1 MDICIALKAYF
12 KDLKNV
18 ELLGGEEQVELAVK
32 AKSGD
37 ENALKKLI
45 ESNLRFVVTVAREYQ
60 YSNIPLEDLISEGNI
75 GLIKAVEKFDASKKI
90 KFISYAV
97 WWVRQSIIQSIYEN
111 GSIVRLPVNRI
122 NINTKINKT
131 KDILIKEL
139 NREPTPKEI
148 SDFCDV
154 CEIDIVNSLTDC
166 NYSVELENQCSDD
179 SKTTFSD
186 YLEGEEYENSEK
198 KINRDAA
205 SHEIS
210 EALSG
215 LNKRESKILKM
226 YFGLETGQEMNLRE
240 IGEELDLTNERV
252 RQIKDFA
259 LKKLRTYGK
268 SNKLRE
274 FLSCNM

>member
-18 ELLGGEEQVELAVK
+18 ELLSGEEQSELAVK

-37 ENALKKLI
+37 KNALDRLI
-45 ESNLRFVVTVAREYQ
+45 KSNLRFVVTVAKEYQ
-60 YSNIPLEDLISEGNI
+60 YSKIPLEDLISEGNI
-75 GLIKAVEKFDASKKI
+75 GLIKAVDKFDASKKI

-122 NINTKINKT
+122 NINSKINKT
-131 KDILIKEL
+131 KDILFKEL

-154 CEIDIVNSLTDC
+154 CEIDIINSLSDC
-166 NYSVELENQCSDD
+166 NHSVELENQCSDD
-179 SKTTFSD
+179 SKATFSD
-186 YLEGEEYENSEK
+186 YLEGEEYGNSEK

-205 SHEIS
+205 SHEIG

-274 FLSCNM
+274 FLNCNM

>member
-18 ELLGGEEQVELAVK
+18 ELLSGEEQNKLAIK

-37 ENALKKLI
+37 ENALKRLV
-45 ESNLRFVVTVAREYQ
+45 ESNLRFVVTVAKEYQ

-122 NINTKINKT
+122 NINNKINKT
-131 KDILIKEL
+131 KDILFKEL

-179 SKTTFSD
+179 SKATFSD
-186 YLEGEEYENSEK
+186 YLEGEEYDKMQS

-205 SHEIS
+205 SHEINN
-210 EALSG
+210 ALSG

-274 FLSCNM
+274 FLNCNM

>member
-1 MDICIALKAYF
+1 MDISIALKAYF

-18 ELLGGEEQVELAVK
+18 ELLSGEEQTELAIK

-37 ENALKKLI
+37 KNALGKLV
-45 ESNLRFVVTVAREYQ
+45 ESNLRFVVTVAKEYQ

-75 GLIKAVEKFDASKKI
+75 GLIKAVDKFDETKKI

-122 NINTKINKT
+122 NINNKINKT
-131 KDILIKEL
+131 KDVLFKEL
-139 NREPTPKEI
+139 NREPTSREI
-148 SDFCDV
+148 SDFCNV

-166 NYSVELENQCSDD
+166 NYSVEMESTVSED

-186 YLEGEEYENSEK
+186 SFEGEEYENSNKE
-198 KINRDAA
+198 INRDAA
-205 SHEIS
+205 SHEINT
-210 EALSG
+210 ALSA

-226 YFGLETGQEMNLRE
+226 YFGLETGQEMNLRQ

-268 SNKLRE
+268 SYKLRE
-274 FLSCNM
+274 FLNCQI

>member
-1 MDICIALKAYF
+1 MDICLALKAYF

-18 ELLGGEEQVELAVK
+18 ELLSGEEQTKLAVK

-37 ENALKKLI
+37 KDALDKLI
-45 ESNLRFVVTVAREYQ
+45 KSNLRFVVTVAKEYQ

-75 GLIKAVEKFDASKKI
+75 GLIKAVDKFDETKKI
-90 KFISYAV
+90 RFISYAV
-97 WWVRQSIIQSIYEN
+97 WWIRQSIIQSIYEN

-122 NINTKINKT
+122 NINNKINKT
-131 KDILIKEL
+131 KDILFKEL

-148 SDFCDV
+148 SDFCNV
-154 CEIDIVNSLTDC
+154 CEIDIINSFNDC
-166 NYSVELENQCSDD
+166 NHSVELENCCSED

-186 YLEGEEYENSEK
+186 YLEGEEYNNIQK

-205 SHEIS
+205 SHEIN
-210 EALSG
+210 EVLSG

-240 IGEELDLTNERV
+240 IGQELELTNERV

-268 SNKLRE
+268 SYNLRE
-274 FLSCNM
+274 FLNCNI

>member
-1 MDICIALKAYF
+1 MDICLALKVYF
-12 KDLKNV
+12 KDLKSV
-18 ELLGGEEQVELAVK
+18 ELLSGEEQTELAIK

-37 ENALKKLI
+37 KNALDRLI
-45 ESNLRFVVTVAREYQ
+45 KSNLRFVVTVAKEYR

-75 GLIKAVEKFDASKKI
+75 GLIKAVDKFDETKKI
-90 KFISYAV
+90 RFISYAV

-122 NINTKINKT
+122 NINNKISKT
-131 KDILIKEL
+131 KDILFKEL
-139 NREPTPKEI
+139 NRDPTPKEI
-148 SDFCDV
+148 SDFCNV
-154 CEIDIVNSLTDC
+154 CEVDIVNSLSDC
-166 NYSVELENQCSDD
+166 NFSVELEAPCSED
-179 SKTTFSD
+179 SKLTFSD
-186 YLEGEEYENSEK
+186 CIEGEEYDNIQRT
-198 KINRDAA
+198 INRDAA
-205 SHEIS
+205 SYEINT
-210 EALSG
+210 ALSG

-274 FLSCNM
+274 FLNCNM

>member
-18 ELLGGEEQVELAVK
+18 ELLSGEEQNKLAIK

-37 ENALKKLI
+37 ENALKRLV
-45 ESNLRFVVTVAREYQ
+45 ESNLRFVVTVAKEYQ

-75 GLIKAVEKFDASKKI
+75 GLIKAVEKFDTNKKI

-122 NINTKINKT
+122 NINNKINKT
-131 KDILIKEL
+131 KDILFKEL

-179 SKTTFSD
+179 SKATFSD
-186 YLEGEEYENSEK
+186 YLEGEEYDKMQN

-205 SHEIS
+205 SHEINN
-210 EALSG
+210 ALSG

-274 FLSCNM
+274 FLNCNM

>member
-1 MDICIALKAYF
+1 MCIALKSYF
-12 KDLKNV
+12 KDLKNI
-18 ELLGGEEQVELAVK
+18 ELLNSEEQNKLAIK

-37 ENALKKLI
+37 ENALKRLI
-45 ESNLRFVVTVAREYQ
+45 ESNLRFVVTVAKEYQ
-60 YSNIPLEDLISEGNI
+60 YSKIPLEDLISEGNI
-75 GLIKAVEKFDASKKI
+75 GLIKAVEKFDVSKNV

-97 WWVRQSIIQSIYEN
+97 WWVRQAIIQSIYEN
-111 GSIVRLPVNRI
+111 GSVVRLPVNRI
-122 NINTKINKT
+122 SINNKINKA
-131 KDILIKEL
+131 KDVLFKEL
-139 NREPTPKEI
+139 SREPTFKEI
-148 SDFCDV
+148 SDLCDV

-166 NYSVELENQCSDD
+166 NYHVELDNQCSDD
-179 SKTTFSD
+179 SKVTFCD
-186 YLEGEEYENSEK
+186 YLDNEEYDKIQN

-205 SHEIS
+205 LYEINNV
-210 EALSG
+210 LSD

-274 FLSCNM
+274 FLNCNM

>member
-18 ELLGGEEQVELAVK
+18 ELLSGKEQNQLAIK

-37 ENALKKLI
+37 ENALKRLV
-45 ESNLRFVVTVAREYQ
+45 ESNLRFVVTVAKEYQ
-60 YSNIPLEDLISEGNI
+60 YRNIPLEDLISEGNI

-122 NINTKINKT
+122 NINNKINKT
-131 KDILIKEL
+131 KDILFKEL

-179 SKTTFSD
+179 SKVTFSD

-274 FLSCNM
+274 FLNCNM